1 MFCPYC
7 GTESTQGLNYC
18 NRCGG
23 NLSTPA
29 QASAPFE
36 HHAPS
41 AGTTWAAG
49 VTMTLLVVIGLGF
62 LFGMMRDLV
71 HTGHSPD
78 AVVVI
83 MMCGVLTILGSLFML
98 TRFWMRVLGVRSVK
112 AEKSLPGT
120 RPSHTNEL
128 GPSRFDALP
137 DAQPASVTEHTTR
150 TLEHVKRS
158 RQ

>member
-18 NRCGG
+18 KRCGG
-23 NLSTPA
+23 SLSTPA
-29 QASAPFE
+29 QAGVPVERQAL
-36 HHAPS
+36 S

-49 VTMTLLVVIGLGF
+49 VTMMLLVVIGLGF
-62 LFGMMRDLV
+62 LFGMMRDLI
-71 HTGHSPD
+71 HTGLSPD

-98 TRFWMRVLGVRSVK
+98 TRFWMRVLGGRAVTAAR
-112 AEKSLPGT
+112 ALPGA

-128 GPSRFDALP
+128 GSSRPGALNDAS
-137 DAQPASVTEHTTR
+137 PASVTEHTTR
-150 TLEHVKRS
+150 TLEHVKKR
-158 RQ
+158 